1 MLISTY
7 TGDREIRIQTVS
19 LRKNFDNPNQTFGF
33 YCTFCGESLCKV
45 QGEVTKITPGLEPT
59 GQAVERDRDTVL
71 NAALDEFCAS
81 RVETLGIT
89 DSVSEPVAEEVAG
102 E

>member
-1 MLISTY
+1 MPAIYQRDLK
-7 TGDREIRIQTVS
+7 QFTVLETRPYVKS
-19 LRKNFDNPNQTFGF
+19 LNQYIVEFEAEDGYKETQS
-33 YCTFCGESLCKV
+33 YA
-45 QGEVTKITPGLEPT
+45 
-59 GQAVERDRDTVL
+59 AVERDRDTVL